1 MPTAR
6 RNDLLMVVTA
16 VLVVML
22 DQLTKHWVVEYFT
35 TGVPKASI
43 SLLGSVLDLEYVQ
56 NTGVAF
62 SLLQGQ
68 AVLFLFIAVAIV
80 VVGVLY
86 WRTRDT
92 GSLALKLTFGLILGG
107 ALGNLID
114 RITRGYV
121 VDFVHFHI
129 DGFFNFAVFNVA
141 DSSISIGVIVLALLL
156 WRGSANTA
164 AAQADETMT
173 SAATAESPQKP
184 GGASRIRNK
193 VVSGR

>member
-1 MPTAR
+1 MSTAR
-6 RNDLLMVVTA
+6 RNDLLMVATA
-16 VLVVML
+16 IVLVIL
-22 DQLTKHWVVEYFT
+22 DQLTKRWVVAYFT
-35 TGVPKASI
+35 TGAPKASI
-43 SLLGSVLDLEYVQ
+43 PLLGSVLDLEYVQ

-92 GSLALKLTFGLILGG
+92 GSLMLKLTFGLILGG

-114 RITRGYV
+114 RVTRGYV

-141 DSSISIGVIVLALLL
+141 DSGISIGVIILALLL
-156 WRGSANTA
+156 WRGSANIA
-164 AAQADETMT
+164 ALQADESTT
-173 SAATAESPQKP
+173 SAARAESPQEP
-184 GGASRIRNK
+184 GSASHIRNK
-193 VVSGR
+193 IVSGR